1 MHHIISIENMEL
13 RQLKYFL
20 KLAETLNF
28 SSAAKELFI
37 TQSTLS
43 QQILNLEREFDQ
55 PLFVRNSHEVQLTE
69 AGRLLMPHAQ
79 ESINAAENCLTL
91 VQELKHMLVG
101 ELNVGV
107 TFSFSNIMA
116 ETMAEFLKKYPN
128 VKLNVCYDSM
138 AVLMEKL
145 QHHDLDLVLAFKPLK
160 TDNRIDSEVLFH
172 THASAIVNEFHPLA
186 RQSKVTLEE
195 LQKYGLALPAIGL
208 QARNAFE
215 KVIEGNDITFKIK
228 SEINNVNLLFKLVKQ
243 TNYVTVLAAST
254 VIGESGVCAI
264 PIDLPEADMEGC
276 IHTMKN
282 GYTKNA
288 AREFINMLHPP
299 ATLWKEITLPN
310 G

>member
-1 MHHIISIENMEL
+1 
-13 RQLKYFL
+13 
-20 KLAETLNF
+20 
-28 SSAAKELFI
+28 
-37 TQSTLS
+37 
-43 QQILNLEREFDQ
+43 
-55 PLFVRNSHEVQLTE
+55 
-69 AGRLLMPHAQ
+69 MPHAQ
-79 ESINAAENCLTL
+79 ESINAAENCITL

>member
-1 MHHIISIENMEL
+1 MEL

-20 KLAETLNF
+20 KLSETLNF

-43 QQILNLEREFDQ
+43 QQILNLERELDQ
-55 PLFVRNSHEVQLTE
+55 PLFIRNSHEVQLTE
-69 AGRLLMPHAQ
+69 TGLLLIPHAR

-91 VQELKHMLVG
+91 AQELKHMLKG

-128 VKLNVCYDSM
+128 VKLNVSYDSM
-138 AVLMEKL
+138 VNLMEKL
-145 QHHDLDLVLAFKPLK
+145 RHHDLDLVLAFKPLK
-160 TDNRIDSEVLFH
+160 ADNSINSESLFH
-172 THASAIVNEFHPLA
+172 TNIAAIANDFHPLA
-186 RQSKVTLEE
+186 KQQKVTLNE
-195 LQKYGLALPAIGL
+195 LKKYGLALPAIGL

-215 KVIEGNDITFKIK
+215 KVIEGSDIDLKVK
-228 SEINNVNLLFKLVKQ
+228 AEINNVNLLFKLVKQ

-254 VIGESGVCAI
+254 VIGEKGICAI
-264 PIDLPEADMEGC
+264 PIDLPEAVMEGC
-276 IHTMKN
+276 IHTLKN
-282 GYTKNA
+282 EYTKNA
-288 AREFINMLHPP
+288 AREFIKMLHTP
-299 ATLWKEITLPN
+299 ATLWKEITLSQ

>member
-1 MHHIISIENMEL
+1 MEL

-79 ESINAAENCLTL
+79 ESINAAENCITL

-172 THASAIVNEFHPLA
+172 TRASAIVNEFHPLA

-195 LQKYGLALPAIGL
+195 LQKYGLGEDFLALEQSVESYMSAMKKSGL
-208 QARNAFE
+208 TPTAFSE
-215 KVIEGNDITFKIK
+215 QRLGFQVNGPKGQFKIG
-228 SEINNVNLLFKLVKQ
+228 
-243 TNYVTVLAAST
+243 VTPDQLYSW
-254 VIGESGVCAI
+254 GV
-264 PIDLPEADMEGC
+264 G
-276 IHTMKN
+276 
-282 GYTKNA
+282 GQ
-288 AREFINMLHPP
+288 
-299 ATLWKEITLPN
+299 
-310 G
+310 

>member
-1 MHHIISIENMEL
+1 MKFDDTKH
-13 RQLKYFL
+13 QY
-20 KLAETLNF
+20 
-28 SSAAKELFI
+28 SSNGEKFYSI
-37 TQSTLS
+37 TQLRDLLLRGKNPAFGEDLNRIKEYANAHGSVTATDIGMSQKDFDFMSKGVIGQGIKGDVFHSTIDKIVKAGVTSLEELQQKDLS
-43 QQILNLEREFDQ
+43 AFQSYQKERE
-55 PLFVRNSHEVQLTE
+55 
-69 AGRLLMPHAQ
+69 
-79 ESINAAENCLTL
+79 NA
-91 VQELKHMLVG
+91 LK
-101 ELNVGV
+101 
-107 TFSFSNIMA
+107 
-116 ETMAEFLKKYPN
+116 
-128 VKLNVCYDSM
+128 
-138 AVLMEKL
+138 
-145 QHHDLDLVLAFKPLK
+145 
-160 TDNRIDSEVLFH
+160 
-172 THASAIVNEFHPLA
+172 
-186 RQSKVTLEE
+186 E

-288 AREFINMLHPP
+288 AREFINMLHTP
-299 ATLWKEITLPN
+299 ATLWKEIALPN